1 MKKYSLFE
9 IQANAILDMP
19 LKKLST
25 LERKKIEQEY
35 KELIDQIHDLETLI
49 KSPKKM
55 RSVVEAELIEM
66 KATYSDR
73 RRTQI
78 VSLQEGESLKSLL
91 TTNDVTP
98 AQEVWVGV
106 TPEGL
111 IARTHSDELPRVS
124 GRQAGA
130 GFPAVRHTDLLLDFG
145 GHCGMS
151 RKEIIDA
158 QLNGELLAET
168 LGLQSWCYRQAQRP
182 FAEALAGLLVGLE
195 SQVPQVYARTT
206 PPLIEKYGFTEEE
219 VVFFRLHI
227 VADQEH
233 GELGYEILEQHA
245 TTPEVQESC
254 VRLVR
259 EATMMR
265 RLYLDGLYNK
275 FLAQPRAQAAE

>member
-1 MKKYSLFE
+1 MTKSAFRV
-9 IQANAILDMP
+9 A
-19 LKKLST
+19 
-25 LERKKIEQEY
+25 
-35 KELIDQIHDLETLI
+35 LETAVQQRHS
-49 KSPKKM
+49 KVHPWS
-55 RSVVEAELIEM
+55 EAWVAGRL
-66 KATYSDR
+66 DR
-73 RRTQI
+73 RLLAEWTKQHFHF
-78 VSLQEGESLKSLL
+78 VSHFSEWLATVFGNCPVDEVRHFLAENIFEEEGF
-91 TTNDVTP
+91 
-98 AQEVWVGV
+98 
-106 TPEGL
+106 
-111 IARTHSDELPRVS
+111 
-124 GRQAGA
+124 QAGA

-145 GHCGMS
+145 EHCGMS
-151 RKEIIDA
+151 RKEIVDA

-206 PPLIEKYGFTEEE
+206 PPLLEKYGFTEEE

-233 GELGYEILEQHA
+233 GELGYKILEKHA